1 METILFILSIASF
14 IHEILGIRKKRFSF
28 IFRYFIVLLLFKN
41 IDVFNN
47 GWLNFWLT
55 EMISIGFIIYVI
67 SYGIVGLLMVFSDVY
82 EKVTWQVVYFI
93 VYIIVTLIVWL
104 ISLLLVRLGILP
116 IF

>member
-14 IHEILGIRKKRFSF
+14 IHEISGIRKKRFSF

-47 GWLNFWLT
+47 EWLNFWLT

-67 SYGIVGLLMVFSDVY
+67 ISLF
-82 EKVTWQVVYFI
+82 
-93 VYIIVTLIVWL
+93 IIVVIILLIQYFL
-104 ISLLLVRLGILP
+104 
-116 IF
+116 FQFYF